1 MAEDIANYLL
11 PIAVLLMI
19 LGFNDAR
26 LARKRQR
33 MLESRLAESEVRG
46 RQLVADLDD
55 RDRATAHLQSA
66 VAGAER
72 QELRPIPDFASVS
85 YEGMACFVAGGR
97 VLRSPIL
104 DSGLFVLSDA
114 VPADPMAC
122 SDLDPGVLLAITME
136 LGR

>member
-1 MAEDIANYLL
+1 MAQEIANYLL

-26 LARKRQR
+26 QARKRLR
-33 MLESRLAESEVRG
+33 LVESRLTETEEHR
-46 RQLVADLDD
+46 RQLIADLED
-55 RDRATAHLQSA
+55 RDRSIAHLQNA

-72 QELRPIPDFASVS
+72 QELQPIPDFASVS
-85 YEGMACFVAGGR
+85 HEGMAYFVAGGR

-104 DSGLFVLSDA
+104 DNGLFVLSDA

-122 SDLDPGVLLAITME
+122 SDLNPGLLLEITIQ

>member
-1 MAEDIANYLL
+1 MAQDIANYLL

-26 LARKRQR
+26 LARNRLRIVK
-33 MLESRLAESEVRG
+33 SRLAEVEERD
-46 RQLVADLDD
+46 RRLVCDLED
-55 RDRATAHLQSA
+55 RDRAVAHLQSA
-66 VAGAER
+66 VGDAER
-72 QELRPIPDFASVS
+72 EGLRPIPDFASVS
-85 YEGMACFVAGGR
+85 HEGMAYFVAGGR

-104 DSGLFVLSDA
+104 DNGLFVLSNA

-122 SDLDPGVLLAITME
+122 CDLDPGVLLEITLA

>member
-1 MAEDIANYLL
+1 MAKDIANFLL

-26 LARKRQR
+26 LARKRLR
-33 MLESRLAESEVRG
+33 IVESRLAESQERG
-46 RQLVADLDD
+46 RQLVRDLED
-55 RDRATAHLQSA
+55 RDHAMAHLQNA

-72 QELRPIPDFASVS
+72 EGLRPIPDFASVS
-85 YEGMACFVAGGR
+85 YEGMAYFVAGGR

-104 DSGLFVLSDA
+104 ANGLFVLSDA

-122 SDLDPGVLLAITME
+122 SDLDPGVLLEITLA

>member
-1 MAEDIANYLL
+1 MAQDIANYLL

-26 LARKRQR
+26 LTRKRLR
-33 MLESRLAESEVRG
+33 IVESRLDESQERG
-46 RQLVADLDD
+46 RQLIADLED
-55 RDRATAHLQSA
+55 RDRAMAHLQNA

-72 QELRPIPDFASVS
+72 PGLRPIPDFASVS
-85 YEGMACFVAGGR
+85 HEGMAYFVAGGR

-104 DSGLFVLSDA
+104 DNGLFVLSDA

-122 SDLDPGVLLAITME
+122 TDLDPGVLLEITME